1 MIFLLIR
8 TLQVIGIL
16 SWLRSAL
23 RSAQLESELQR
34 LKGSWRPPV
43 KKRGWWQDVE
53 KARDKLEPK
62 ATKGVGI

>member
-1 MIFLLIR
+1 MIVLLIR

-34 LKGSWRPPV
+34 VKESWRPPV
-43 KKRGWWQDVE
+43 KKRVRWQEVD
-53 KARDKLEPK
+53 AM
-62 ATKGVGI
+62 